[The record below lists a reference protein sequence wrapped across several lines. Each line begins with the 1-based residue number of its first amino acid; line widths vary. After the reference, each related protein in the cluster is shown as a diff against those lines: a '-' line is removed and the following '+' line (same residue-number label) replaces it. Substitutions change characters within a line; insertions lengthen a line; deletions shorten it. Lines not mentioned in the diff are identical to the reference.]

1 MEIRAW
7 QYHIFFCSTQIGSF
21 SISLCPVF
29 CSFVLFFTVA
39 VVLQNKLYYSVL
51 SPTCSWLHGLLFF
64 VQCHPGWDEDFATV
78 EWGKGRMVATFCIR
92 NCALNLVHFALCRE
106 IPRRTN
112 FMNRLMRCCVQCRRG
127 GAFVLEHCSLLQL
140 VVLCKSPIF
149 HVCWHVFQSRE
160 GRDEIEKIE
169 IWSARS
175 PSFRRIRGSANQT
188 YPFDSAMQRLSC
200 CYKSKALEW
209 LWPAPCEAEM
219 LINLGVLK
227 DIERLL
233 VLEQKLSILQEI
245 GNKAL
250 VWTILSAGFWCRPFF
265 LGTLVKESKRG
276 HSGNILTW
284 ARVTRRQRAFLSPGS
299 IKDA

>member
-1 MEIRAW
+1 MAVPHFLLQHANW
-7 QYHIFFCSTQIGSF
+7 KLFNFAMSSVLL
-21 SISLCPVF
+21 LCP
-29 CSFVLFFTVA
+29 LFTVA

-175 PSFRRIRGSANQT
+175 PSFRRIRGLCK
-188 YPFDSAMQRLSC
+188 PDLPLRL
-200 CYKSKALEW
+200 CYAAAK
-209 LWPAPCEAEM
+209 
-219 LINLGVLK
+219 
-227 DIERLL
+227 LL
-233 VLEQKLSILQEI
+233 L
-245 GNKAL
+245 
-250 VWTILSAGFWCRPFF
+250 
-265 LGTLVKESKRG
+265 
-276 HSGNILTW
+276 
-284 ARVTRRQRAFLSPGS
+284 
-299 IKDA
+299 